1 MRLLLS
7 ATSAR
12 ALALVLGVLGTSSL
26 VSAGACSS
34 SGNEDGNDGGASSGA
49 SSSSGETSSSSG
61 ASSSGGQ
68 PCAKPAE
75 CESKVCIGGT
85 CQAPTD
91 SDGVKNGTET
101 DTDCG
106 GPSAKKCGDLRTCN
120 DGNDCTS
127 GVCADT
133 GSGKQCQP
141 ATNKD
146 GVKNGTET
154 DVDCGGEGPTNAP
167 KCDTGKDCKLRTDC
181 TSDLCTGGKCADV
194 GAACMDTILDGKETD
209 VDCGGPD
216 CPRCADLK
224 SCKTADDCTSS
235 VCTGGKCQVPTKT
248 DGVKNGTE
256 TDVDCGGGAPTNAP
270 KCAKNKSC
278 LVDGD
283 CQSDGCDY
291 NKKCALRRSCTGHYG
306 GDTCGLGGAGGRGA
320 AQWESC
326 CRTEPV
332 TAGQTVYPDK
342 YKVTSGRYREFL
354 RRIGG
359 NVRKFIQD
367 TRAANAFPS
376 VNGQTAVML
385 ASWDPYL
392 PISMDGNNLPPPA
405 EISEPLQFGNVP
417 ADNIDGVY
425 TGVWAHLGGVIF
437 YQNNLTQTGCYVSAP
452 GTHTYWMPKVIQD
465 DMGDAMHQYSQAEYD
480 TKALNCVNYLMAQ
493 AFCIWDGG
501 RLLTDAEFKA
511 MWGPQ
516 GASGQMPWGAS
527 PTPKGQGGDTFF
539 AYRYPT
545 TTDAALRADANAV
558 SMGLAPSAT
567 QSIEYGTYLY
577 SYEYP
582 NLVGTDYAAFINAPG
597 RLTGRGPAGH
607 ADVIGPLM
615 EISSTLTPAGGAA
628 HPRSTTASWNDPG
641 SFEGHGWG
649 YNSPWPNSFHLL
661 NKYGKQGLRCVY
673 PADYKP

>member
-1 MRLLLS
+1 MTFSVS

-12 ALALVLGVLGTSSL
+12 TVAMVLGLVGATALAV
-26 VSAGACSS
+26 GACSS
-34 SGNEDGNDGGASSGA
+34 DGGAGPSGDDAGASSG
-49 SSSSGETSSSSG
+49 SSGNEGGGSSG
-61 ASSSGGQ
+61 NGGQ
-68 PCAKPAE
+68 ACTKPAD
-75 CESKVCIGGT
+75 CDSKVCLSGQ

-91 SDGVKNGTET
+91 T
-101 DTDCG
+101 
-106 GPSAKKCGDLRTCN
+106 
-120 DGNDCTS
+120 
-127 GVCADT
+127 
-133 GSGKQCQP
+133 
-141 ATNKD
+141 D

-154 DVDCGGEGPTNAP
+154 DVDCGGPTAKKCDALKGCNDNNDCSTGVCADKGQGKLCQPPAADDGVKNGTETDIDCGGGAPTNAP
-167 KCDTGKDCKLRTDC
+167 KCVTGKACTVKDDCQSLVC
-181 TSDLCTGGKCADV
+181 VSNKCEEPTPADGV
-194 GAACMDTILDGKETD
+194 KNGTETD
-209 VDCGGPD
+209 VDCGGPTA
-216 CPRCADLK
+216 PPCADNLG
-224 SCKTADDCTSS
+224 CKVADDCTSK
-235 VCTGGKCQVPTKT
+235 VCTGNVCKAPTAT

-270 KCAKNKSC
+270 KCAKAKTC
-278 LVDGD
+278 VVDGD
-283 CQSDGCDY
+283 CASDGCDFD
-291 NKKCALRRSCTGHYG
+291 KKCALRRSCTSHYG
-306 GDTCGLGGAGGRGA
+306 GDTCGLGGPGGRGA

-332 TAGQTVYPDK
+332 MVGGNTVFPDK

-354 RRIGG
+354 RRING

-376 VNGQTAVML
+376 VGGTQAIML

-392 PISMDGNNLPPPA
+392 PVSFNGNNDPPPK
-405 EISEPLQFGNVP
+405 EISEPLQGGTVP

-437 YQNNLTQTGCYVSAP
+437 YQNSLSQTGCYVSAP
-452 GTHTYWMPKVIQD
+452 GTHTYWMPKAIQD
-465 DMGDAMHQYSQAEYD
+465 DMGDAMHAYSQAEYD

-501 RLLTDAEFKA
+501 RLLTDPEFKA
-511 MWGPQ
+511 IWGAAN
-516 GASGQMPWGAS
+516 ASQYPWGAA
-527 PTPKGQGGDTFF
+527 PQPKGQGGDTFF

-545 TTDAALRADANAV
+545 ATDAMLRADPAVPAQYKPAAN
-558 SMGLAPSAT
+558 
-567 QSIEYGTYLY
+567 QSIEYGTYFY

-582 NLVGTDYAAFINAPG
+582 NLIGTDYAAFINAPG

-615 EISSTLTPAGGAA
+615 EISSTLTPAAGAA
-628 HPRSTTASWNDPG
+628 HPRSTVAGWNDPG

-649 YNSPWPNSFHLL
+649 YNSPWPASFHLL

-673 PADYKP
+673 PSDYK